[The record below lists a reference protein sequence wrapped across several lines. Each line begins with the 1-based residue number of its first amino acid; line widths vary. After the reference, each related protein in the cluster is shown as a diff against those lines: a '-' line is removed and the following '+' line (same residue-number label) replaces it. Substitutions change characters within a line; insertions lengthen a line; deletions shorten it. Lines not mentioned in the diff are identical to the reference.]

1 MKGDIMSKIK
11 IFSLGGLNEN
21 GKNMYVVKVNE
32 DIFVFDAGLKYD
44 NDLNLGIDYIIPNFD
59 YLIKNRKNLKGIF
72 LTHGHDGNMGAVP
85 DAISKLPSVPIYG
98 TKLTLE
104 IVKNDMTNEE
114 IDKANFREIRPHSK
128 LDFGPNSLFPISVTH
143 SIPDAVCYV
152 LYTEDGAIVYTGDFV
167 FDSTM
172 MGAYKTDIGKLAY
185 VGKQGVLCLLAESF
199 YADKEGHTSPN
210 NRVAGFIRE
219 VLAENPNRIIATV
232 FPAHIYRVQEL
243 FNEISKTHRKI
254 VIMGKA
260 LQETINRA
268 LEMGYLAVDKSRI
281 GTLNDLDNKD
291 VVVFISDEK
300 EKPFANLERIIKGYD
315 KYIKIKDTDTIFITE
330 PSYPG
335 IEKRMA
341 VVMDDI
347 AMLGANAVSLSSK
360 KHLLHHASR
369 EDLMLMI
376 NLISPKYYFPVKG
389 EYRLQYANAE
399 IAEELGIPKENII
412 LKQNGDVLELVNGI
426 NTNSTEHV
434 EVDDILI
441 DGNSRGDIGDLVLKD
456 REMLGESGI
465 VIISCT
471 LDKQTKEILGGP
483 EILTRGFIY
492 VKESQD
498 LLDETKNISKEV
510 IESNVELNSKRVDY
524 AKIKNDVRDILGKF
538 FYKETGAKPMVITVI
553 QEI

>member
-1 MKGDIMSKIK
+1 MSKIK

-21 GKNMYVVKVNE
+21 GKNMYVVNVDG

-59 YLIKNRKNLKGIF
+59 YLIKNKDNVKGIF
-72 LTHGHDGNMGAVP
+72 LTHGHESNMGAVP
-85 DAISKLPSVPIYG
+85 DILAKLPDIPIYG

-104 IVKNDMTNEE
+104 IVKNDMTKEE
-114 IDKANFREIRPHSK
+114 IEKTNFKEIRPHSK
-128 LDFGPNSLFPISVTH
+128 ITFGKNAIFPISVTH
-143 SIPDAVCYV
+143 SIPDALCYV

-167 FDSTM
+167 FDSTVPNI
-172 MGAYKTDIGKLAY
+172 YKTDIGKLAY
-185 VGKQGVLCLLAESF
+185 VGKQGVLCLLAESI
-199 YADKEGHTSPN
+199 YADKFGHTSPN

-219 VLAENPNRIIATV
+219 VLTNNPNRIIATI
-232 FPAHIYRVQEL
+232 FPAHFYRVQEI
-243 FNEISKTHRKI
+243 FNEVSKTHRKI
-254 VIMGKA
+254 VIMGKS
-260 LQETINRA
+260 LQEMINRA
-268 LEMGYLAVDKSRI
+268 IDEGYLTIDKNRI
-281 GTLNDLDNKD
+281 GSLNDLDNKD

-315 KYIKIKDTDTIFITE
+315 RYIKIKETDTIFITE
-330 PSYPG
+330 PSYAG
-335 IEKRMA
+335 IEKRTA
-341 VVMDDI
+341 LVMDEV

-360 KHLLHHASR
+360 KHLLHHASS

-376 NLISPKYYFPVKG
+376 NLMNPKYYFPVKG
-389 EYRLQYANAE
+389 EYRNQYANAE

-412 LKQNGDVLELVNGI
+412 LKQNGDVLELVDGK

-434 EVDDILI
+434 EVDEILI
-441 DGNSRGDIGDLVLKD
+441 DGNSTGDIGDLVLKD
-456 REMLGESGI
+456 REMLGENGI

-471 LDKQTKEILGGP
+471 LDKQSKQIIAGP

-498 LLDETKNISKEV
+498 LLEETKKISKET
-510 IESNVELNSKRVDY
+510 IEANIDVNTNRVDY
-524 AKIKNDVRDILGKF
+524 SKIKNDVREVLGKF
-538 FYKETGAKPMVITVI
+538 FYKETGAKPMIITVV